1 MFQAM
6 EGYKTIS
13 HPSPEVMSRRERL
26 IDRKSIGGEQLSM
39 EKIGSNSQL
48 SPKVLELGILH
59 IWAIFVKANYMYTD
73 NRGSWSLK
81 VKRVLGY
88 F

>member
-1 MFQAM
+1 
-6 EGYKTIS
+6 
-13 HPSPEVMSRRERL
+13 MSRSEKV

-39 EKIGSNSQL
+39 EKIASNSQL

-59 IWAIFVKANYMYTD
+59 IWAIFVKANYKYSD
-73 NRGSWSLK
+73 NHGSWSLK
-81 VKRVLGY
+81 MKRVLGY